1 VAPWSLEAA
10 VAEMPGSRLAAAAV
24 EAAGAPLGSPAEA
37 ALSVLSGGS
46 AGRASGMEHESGS
59 VEDGKCTPRVM
70 FSRPPLELKLGAG
83 GSNLVASCPG
93 LEEPTL
99 EAEARGWR
107 RPPWRQLHGA
117 GGSKPGGFVPG
128 AGGAHSGG
136 LVSGIGRRATQPAM
150 PSSAIGASGRGAHPS
165 NSAN

>member
-1 VAPWSLEAA
+1 MATC
-10 VAEMPGSRLAAAAV
+10 PGLAD
-24 EAAGAPLGSPAEA
+24 PTWWL
-37 ALSVLSGGS
+37 
-46 AGRASGMEHESGS
+46 RAR
-59 VEDGKCTPRVM
+59 D
-70 FSRPPLELKLGAG
+70 PPLELKLGAG

-107 RPPWRQLHGA
+107 RPPWRLKPGA

-136 LVSGIGRRATQPAM
+136 LVSGASPMDRQACNAASYAFRSNWCQRQRRA
-150 PSSAIGASGRGAHPS
+150 SE
-165 NSAN
+165 